1 MDPYPKPSDFTE
13 AERAVCRAFAVG
25 RQLVLPV
32 AAGADTRVR
41 ASLLCGLLTGLYRL
55 KPAGVPA
62 LRLTG
67 ATITG
72 RLDLEALDIRT
83 LVELSRCTFDTAPDL
98 RMAHLVGLR
107 LPGCR
112 LPGIK
117 GRNLQ
122 VDSDLV
128 LEAGFTAT
136 GCVDLTDATVRGTLR
151 LAGAVLRSPQDHALL
166 GARLRISGSLQATA
180 MRATGEVRLRGAT
193 VSGNVHL
200 GGAHLSNPGG
210 DALEGSGIAVNGNL
224 FCDGDGGR
232 FTASG
237 RVVLAG
243 SHIGGDAVFTG
254 ARLQAAAE
262 QADSPVPLVPHGS
275 PRDAASLV
283 ADRLRVDGN
292 VKLDDGFT
300 SAGSVRLPNAAIG
313 GYLRMVGATL
323 GSEDVVAELEAPG
336 AERVG
341 RVPVA
346 LFADGIEVRGDL
358 EARGFARRHDD
369 GEFKRVGG
377 MTAYGQVR
385 LVDAHVHGSAS
396 LSGVHLHGPG
406 TDVLFADR
414 IKVGGTLFL
423 RDLRARGSVRLQNAA
438 IGSTLDCSGA
448 RLVDPRRREDGSI
461 KPSLDARVATVGKD
475 LLCSWGM
482 VAEGGVRFRL
492 VEVGKMVTFT
502 GSRLGRENGEGT
514 EIALNAYGLSAQQLV
529 LRFGRKP
536 YGRVLLTRANVVSV
550 TDGKLLW
557 QATGGVE
564 LEDFAYQGIAADP
577 DVDVK
582 TRLAWLRA
590 VVPDYAPGPY
600 EQLASVYRDG
610 GHEELAERVLLE
622 KQRRRFAEL
631 GIAGRLWGLLQEV
644 TVGYGYRPWLA
655 LLWLLVFWVLG
666 GVWFT
671 EMYTANPQPWQYPI
685 ERLDSDQNPVWNP
698 WLLSADMLLPIVTL
712 GQDNMWR
719 ITGASQW
726 ITVALT
732 AVGWILASTAAAGA
746 TRVLKRN

>member
-1 MDPYPKPSDFTE
+1 MDPYPKPSEFTE
-13 AERAVCRAFAVG
+13 VERAVCRAFAVG
-25 RQLVLPV
+25 RQLVLPLP
-32 AAGADTRVR
+32 GSPDTRVR
-41 ASLLCGLLTGLYRL
+41 AALLAGLLTGLYRL
-55 KPAGVPA
+55 KPAGMPA

-72 RLDLEALDIRT
+72 RLDLEALDVRT
-83 LVELSRCTFDTAPDL
+83 LIELTRCAFDTAPDL
-98 RMAHLVGLR
+98 RMARLIGLR

-112 LPGIK
+112 LPGLK

-200 GGAHLSNPGG
+200 GGAHLSNPGA
-210 DALEGSGIAVNGNL
+210 DALEGSGIAVSGNL

-243 SHIGGDAVFTG
+243 ARIGGDAVFSG
-254 ARLQAAAE
+254 ARLQAE
-262 QADSPVPLVPHGS
+262 DSTTDSPVPIVPHGQALDS
-275 PRDAASLV
+275 ASLV
-283 ADRLRVDGN
+283 ADRITVDGN
-292 VKLDDGFT
+292 VQLDDGFT
-300 SAGSVRLPNAAIG
+300 AAGSVRLPNASIG

-323 GSEDVVAELEAPG
+323 GSETALAVLEAEHEKQPVQ
-336 AERVG
+336 RF
-341 RVPVA
+341 PVA

-358 EARGFARRHDD
+358 EARGHAVRLAD
-369 GEFKRVGG
+369 GRFERQGG
-377 MTAYGQVR
+377 MRAYGQVR
-385 LVDAHVHGSAS
+385 LVDAYVHGSAS
-396 LSGVHLHGPG
+396 LSGVQLHGPG
-406 TDVLFADR
+406 IDVLFADR
-414 IKVGGTLFL
+414 LRVGGTLFL
-423 RDLRARGSVRLQNAA
+423 RDLAARGSIRLQNAS

-448 RLVDPRRREDGSI
+448 KLTDPRRRGDGTI
-461 KPSLDARVATVGKD
+461 KPSLDARVASVGKD

-482 VAEGGVRFRL
+482 VAEGGVRIRL

-502 GSRLGRENGEGT
+502 GSELGSAPDG
-514 EIALNAYGLSAQQLV
+514 IALNAYGLTAQQLV
-529 LRFGRKP
+529 VRFGRKP
-536 YGRVLLTRANVVSV
+536 LGRVILNRAKVVTV
-550 TDGKLLW
+550 TDGELLW
-557 QATGGVE
+557 QASGGVE
-564 LEDFAYQGIAADP
+564 LEDFSYEGIAADP
-577 DVDVK
+577 DVDVR
-582 TRLAWLRA
+582 TRLRWLRT

-600 EQLASVYRDG
+600 EQLATVYRDG
-610 GHEELAERVLLE
+610 GHEERAERVLLE
-622 KQRRRFAEL
+622 KQRRRYTEL
-631 GIAGRLWGLLQEV
+631 GVAGRLWGLLQEV

-655 LLWLLVFWVLG
+655 LVWLLVFWAAG
-666 GVWFT
+666 GIWFN
-671 EMYTANPQPWQYPI
+671 EMYSASPGPQQYPI

-726 ITVALT
+726 ISVVLT